1 MVKYL
6 VRQGANLKLKA
17 NTGMNCMH
25 IAAKG
30 DNPRIIHYLLQTGE
44 FWIDMADENRCT
56 ALHWACLEG
65 SY

>member
-1 MVKYL
+1 
-6 VRQGANLKLKA
+6 LKLKA